1 MCVCYRK
8 KEWPLCVC
16 VIYGMSVFSP
26 FSVSIEVER
35 GGGRGGEDLQWTF
48 STSPQVTELR

>member
-1 MCVCYRK
+1 MCA
-8 KEWPLCVC
+8 CVH
-16 VIYGMSVFSP
+16 IFP
-26 FSVSIEVER
+26 FSVSIDVER